1 MMRIANNLREA
12 PAVIGIAM
20 MFIFLGGAGCAQ
32 ENNSKDKPLPVN
44 VSWPAVASSALHARF
59 LHSLGYGSAQLD
71 LNSNGTFKY
80 SDGCC
85 MIEQEGSGTYSIES
99 GVVVLESDES
109 GPSET
114 TKETYP
120 KATNIEWKPRRLAP
134 IAWDQRLY
142 LIDEDKVIEFCN
154 QINAGEEPRK
164 DFMGRSF
171 LLRDQDWKKPASG
184 KPKLPQKYA
193 EYLVD
198 QPLEAKVVSQREYKL
213 TINKGYGDGVRLGM
227 RMYADSNGLVNFPS
241 GIEVVKVDD
250 SSAAAEVR
258 WGRWPMAGEA
268 VYIRPMSPKD

>member
-20 MFIFLGGAGCAQ
+20 LSIFLGAAGCAK
-32 ENNSKDKPLPVN
+32 EDNSKNEPLPVK
-44 VSWPAVASSALHARF
+44 VSWPAVAPSALHVRF
-59 LHSLGYGSAQLD
+59 VHSLGYGGARLD

-85 MIEQEGSGTYSIES
+85 MIEQEGSGTYTIES

-114 TKETYP
+114 TKETFP
-120 KATNIEWKPRRLAP
+120 KATNIDWKPRRLAP
-134 IAWDQRLY
+134 IVWDQRLY

-154 QINAGEEPRK
+154 QINAGFEPCRM
-164 DFMGRSF
+164 FMYASF
-171 LLRDQDWKKPASG
+171 FLRDQDWENPASG
-184 KPKLPQKYA
+184 KPNLPPNYA

-198 QPLEAKVVSQREYKL
+198 EPLEAKVVSQREYKL
-213 TINKGYGDGVRLGM
+213 TINKGYDDGVRLGM
-227 RMYADSNGLVNFPS
+227 RMYADSNGVVCFPS
-241 GIEVVKVDD
+241 GIEVVKVED

-268 VYIRPMSPKD
+268 VYLRPKSPKD